1 MNFSSLLA
9 RLNDPNTVLATG
21 FAAFLAGQNGFIGAD
36 AGTWLGILA
45 AVFAVFMKKE

>member
-1 MNFSSLLA
+1 MNLSTLLA

-36 AGTWLGILA
+36 TGAWLGIIA
-45 AVFAVFMKKE
+45 AVFAVFMKKD